1 MTESAARSYMKPR
14 PRRTLDIDIIDN
26 AIKNLEIDKWF
37 TELPDTIEGHANVGE
52 DVEESHLSAENVN
65 HGEDAH

>member
-1 MTESAARSYMKPR
+1 MKPS
-14 PRRTLDIDIIDN
+14 PRRTLNIIIMDN

-52 DVEESHLSAENVN
+52 DVEERHLCAENVN
-65 HGEDAH
+65 HGEYAH